1 MRLEAYKESIGI
13 FDNGGN
19 GAFKFKVKDK
29 KKNQAKWMDLD
40 SGDEAP
46 DDLAL
51 WWSGKAEVPAFP
63 VPPDKDHSQDVV
75 ATVALDGNLDVAE
88 NQESPAALVGSLE
101 GAENQESPAALVGSL
116 EGAEES
122 ALAGTV
128 GVVDAEAV
136 PKQQS
141 SMPVVGEPDRHG
153 YEAAN
158 LQINR
163 VKALLAEVK
172 ALLGAGLVHEA
183 DWFQAEVLSLMKS
196 MGA

>member
-1 MRLEAYKESIGI
+1 MRLEAYTESIGI

-101 GAENQESPAALVGSL
+101 GAE
-116 EGAEES
+116 ES

-163 VKALLAEVK
+163 GSFGRIKGFAWRRT
-172 ALLGAGLVHEA
+172 GA
-183 DWFQAEVLSLMKS
+183 
-196 MGA
+196 